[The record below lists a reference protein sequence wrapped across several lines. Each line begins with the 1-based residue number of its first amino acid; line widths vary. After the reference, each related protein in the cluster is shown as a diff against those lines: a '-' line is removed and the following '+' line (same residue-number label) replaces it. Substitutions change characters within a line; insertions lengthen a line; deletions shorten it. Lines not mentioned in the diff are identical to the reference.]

1 MSKIQVTTALERQIP
16 EFIREDYT
24 TFVKFVKAYYE
35 FLGQSGN
42 RNLED
47 LRSIDRTLDE
57 FVVKFKK
64 ELAAIFPTGTL
75 PSERVFLEHISDFY
89 NSRGSKESYQLLF
102 RVLFNKD
109 ADIFYPSAQILK
121 ASDGKWIQE
130 KSVFVK
136 VTNGDLFDLKGK
148 IIKIVTDKKHIDVF
162 CPNVIL
168 YRDDIYEV
176 FIDKQYY
183 NDISIGDEVLYNGAK
198 GYILPCPAKYKVVK
212 EGKGFEIGSIYN
224 LPTASGNGS
233 VIKITRIG
241 SLGEIKAIQV
251 ISFGLDYKTN
261 FYAQLSNKTT
271 QALVYYHPITQFI
284 AGLPREYPLLEPTT
298 SWGVPEE
305 NPPSQEQVSDYV
317 NYGYFSTQN
326 YFYYDPSY
334 VAVEYNPLTSVEQ
347 SDMLQTVWFADT
359 TYVGDI
365 IASFYTNEAGVV
377 IDEDSA
383 EIKIDLGPVAIYPGY
398 YASND
403 GFISDESYLHDGDY
417 YQLFSYVVKVE
428 EKLENYKDIV
438 KSLLQP
444 AGLKLFGEYN
454 IYKNF
459 DVVATP
465 LLAFIRRQ
473 LFDQIYQFGDY
484 QEKDLQKVLSEVLDK
499 RQEVVYKDLAK
510 PLADTSSLSE
520 LNVLKNVSKLVTF
533 EDNYAELID
542 NDISSKY
549 VTKPLIEVVS
559 LLVEEVEKSLDR
571 LNEDYISSITELVAK
586 SVSKLID
593 PELISNILDN
603 SSNLIGLN
611 KQEIAELIEETL
623 ISINYGYVENINL
636 VELIQKST
644 AKSYTE
650 DILIQDIFDFQR
662 QLNFIETYTVEEA
675 YAALA
680 SYIRSQTE
688 TLTVSQTN
696 QSEITKNPS
705 EIISSYVENFILS
718 INFTRSFEDTINNII
733 EGNTLL
739 YNPFS
744 AATIT
749 GVAADRFFAEEY
761 AVITTIDIT

>member
-1 MSKIQVTTALERQIP
+1 MSKIKITTALERQIP

-35 FLGQSGN
+35 FLAQSGD

-75 PSERVFLEHISDFY
+75 PNERVFLEHIADFY
-89 NSRGSKESYQLLF
+89 NTRGSVESYQLLF
-102 RVLFNKD
+102 RILFNKD
-109 ADIFYPSAQILK
+109 AEIFYPSTQILK
-121 ASDGKWIQE
+121 MSDGKWVQE

-136 VTNGDLFDLKGK
+136 STDNLFGLKGK
-148 IIKIVTDKKHIDVF
+148 IIKIQTAKKHLDVF

-176 FIDKQYY
+176 FLDKQYY
-183 NDISIGDEVLYNGAK
+183 NDISIGDIVSYNGFS

-233 VIKITRIG
+233 VIKVTRIG

-251 ISFGLDYKTN
+251 ISFGLDYQTN

-271 QALVYYHPITQFI
+271 QALVYYHPITQYI
-284 AGLPREYPLLEPTT
+284 AGFPRDELLDPTSTYGYPD
-298 SWGVPEE
+298 E
-305 NPPSQEQVSDYV
+305 NPASQEQVSDYV

-347 SDMLQTVWFADT
+347 SDMMQTVWFADT
-359 TYVGDI
+359 TYVGEI
-365 IASFYTNEAGVV
+365 IASFYTNEAGLV

-383 EIKIDLGPVAIYPGY
+383 EIKIELGPVAAYPGY

-428 EKLENYKDIV
+428 EKLEDYKEIV
-438 KSLLQP
+438 KTLLQP

-484 QEKDLQKVLSEVLDK
+484 QEKELQKVLTDILDK
-499 RQEVVYKDLAK
+499 HQEVVYKDLTK
-510 PLADTSSLSE
+510 PFTDASSLEE

-549 VTKPLIEVVS
+549 VTKPLIEVIS
-559 LLVEEVEKSLDR
+559 LLVEQVEKSLDR
-571 LNEDYISSITELVAK
+571 INEDYISAITELVAK
-586 SVSKLID
+586 SVSKEID
-593 PELISNILDN
+593 PELISDILDN
-603 SSNLIGLN
+603 SVNLIGLN
-611 KQEIAELIEETL
+611 KQEITELFEEAL
-623 ISINYGYVENINL
+623 ISINYGYIENINL

-680 SYIRSQTE
+680 NYIRSQVE

-696 QSEITKNPS
+696 ESEIGKNPS
-705 EIISSYVENFILS
+705 EIISSYIENFILS